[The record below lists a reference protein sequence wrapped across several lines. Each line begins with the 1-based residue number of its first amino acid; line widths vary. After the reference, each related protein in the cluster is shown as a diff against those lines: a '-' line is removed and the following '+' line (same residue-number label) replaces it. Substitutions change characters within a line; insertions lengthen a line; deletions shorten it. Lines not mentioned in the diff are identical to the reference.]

1 MISDEYVNKVKDTF
15 HNAISIGVV
24 QQDLYLSA
32 AAYIFLRNTSDFS
45 LINLR
50 FSSEKSTFL
59 ASDS

>member
-1 MISDEYVNKVKDTF
+1 MISDEYVNKVKYTF

-32 AAYIFLRNTSDFS
+32 AACIFLWNSSYFS

-59 ASDS
+59 ASDF

>member
-1 MISDEYVNKVKDTF
+1 MSRINILEDMISDEY
-15 HNAISIGVV
+15 VV

>member
-32 AAYIFLRNTSDFS
+32 AAYIFLRNISDFY
-45 LINLR
+45 LFNLR